1 MQTFLPY
8 KDFDRSARAL
18 DNRRL
23 GKQRPETLQL
33 LNALYNPNA
42 KGWRNH
48 PAAKMWRGHE
58 GALIR
63 YGVAVCDVWIA
74 KGYKDTCREK
84 ILAYASQT
92 PHQEDPP
99 WLGREDFHAS
109 HRANL
114 LRKDLAYYS
123 QHGWTEDPTM
133 EYVWPVD

>member
-8 KDFDRSARAL
+8 KDFERSARAL
-18 DNRRL
+18 DNRRA
-23 GKQRPETLQL
+23 GKQRIETLQV
-33 LNALYNPNA
+33 LNTLFNPNA

-48 PAAKMWRGHE
+48 PAVKMWRGHE

-63 YGVAVCDVWIA
+63 YGVAVCDVWIE

-84 ILAYASQT
+84 ILAYAAQAR
-92 PHQEDPP
+92 HQEDPS

-114 LRKDLAYYS
+114 LRKDFEHYS